1 MCPECFAAI
10 ALAVTGAISA
20 GGVTAASIKFFR
32 SLKASAKISNAF
44 QIRLRKEKEK

>member
-20 GGVTAASIKFFR
+20 GGVTAASIRFFR
-32 SLKASAKISNAF
+32 NLKTTARISNNL
-44 QIRLRKEKEK
+44 QIRLRKEKGK